1 MVIIVE
7 DNFNVANPTKENI
20 EHAIKNLLFFVT
32 ASESLEEYKN
42 YKEQFNKVSIK
53 IKYVLQTYF
62 NEGNLKS
69 IKEEALIDIK
79 ETLMDLDW
87 ETKLMNSYYA
97 ERALLWIEAIM
108 TLRQS
113 EINLG
118 GVINWK

>member
-1 MVIIVE
+1 ME

-32 ASESLEEYKN
+32 ASESIEEYKN
-42 YKEQFNKVSIK
+42 YKEEFNKVLIK
-53 IKYVLQTYF
+53 INSVLQTYF
-62 NEGNLKS
+62 KEGNLKS

-87 ETKLMNSYYA
+87 ETKLLNSYYA
-97 ERALLWIEAIM
+97 ERALLWSEAII
-108 TLRQS
+108 TIRQS

-118 GVINWK
+118 AVINGE

>member
-1 MVIIVE
+1 MK

-20 EHAIKNLLFFVT
+20 EYAIKNLLFFVT
-32 ASESLEEYKN
+32 ASASIEEYEN
-42 YKEQFNKVSIK
+42 YKEQFNKVLININS
-53 IKYVLQTYF
+53 VFQTYF

-69 IKEEALIDIK
+69 IKEDALIDIK

-97 ERALLWIEAIM
+97 ERALLWSEAII
-108 TLRQS
+108 TIRQS

-118 GVINWK
+118 GVINGK